1 MSKKHRREA
10 AVSAAAKSIAATA
23 MKLDEVL
30 RDPQQIAAAM
40 EDTIDVVSE
49 DVPHAHDVTETV
61 PGVEGERPDDAD
73 PGEQVGAS
81 GLQAIAGRDVAGK
94 PSTVHLEDA
103 MARWGL
109 VPADV
114 LAWRGFVPEV
124 ESVLVTAGG
133 QKLRWPDDEARVL
146 TEADKGR
153 AVYTPAH
160 PGGYLR
166 RRV

>member
-10 AVSAAAKSIAATA
+10 AQPAPVT
-23 MKLDEVL
+23 VVH
-30 RDPQQIAAAM
+30 DPQAIAAAM
-40 EDTIDVVSE
+40 EDTVETVSE
-49 DVPHAHDVTETV
+49 DVPHAPDITETV
-61 PGVEGERPDDAD
+61 PD
-73 PGEQVGAS
+73 
-81 GLQAIAGRDVAGK
+81 LAGRDVAGK

-103 MARWGL
+103 IARWGL

-114 LAWRGFVPEV
+114 LAWRGFEPEV

-133 QKLRWPDDEARVL
+133 RKLRWPDDEARVL

-153 AVYTPAH
+153 AVYTPAY
-160 PGGYLR
+160 PEGYLR